1 MIEKYFIKLTTE
13 GEYGVEH
20 FVMEI
25 KDDKH
30 DMAGPFMT
38 LIAGVI
44 NNVIEITTVIKD
56 ANGITQTR
64 TIPID
69 QIVDSFNK
77 INGMLS
83 DVELSP
89 EQAKKLIDKLE
100 EDNDDSSDE

>member
-13 GEYGVEH
+13 GDYGVEH

-25 KDDKH
+25 KEDKH

-38 LIAGVI
+38 LLAGIVDNI
-44 NNVIEITTVIKD
+44 IEITTVIKD
-56 ANGITQTR
+56 ENGITQTR

-69 QIVDSFNK
+69 QIIDSFNK

-83 DVELSP
+83 DVEISAEDARKIL
-89 EQAKKLIDKLE
+89 EKLE
-100 EDNDDSSDE
+100 EDSDDTDE